1 VGDVVLPPWANGSP
15 DEFVRIQREALE
27 SEHVSARIHAWLD
40 LVFGV
45 KQRGKGIGRV
55 EARATIRHASI
66 NQMCAESLATAPS
79 DWNCSWIDFS
89 MFHSVKV

>member
-1 VGDVVLPPWANGSP
+1 MGDVVLPPWANTSP

-45 KQRGKGIGRV
+45 KQRGRGIRNTREKKGTGRSPYGTHQKTECV
-55 EARATIRHASI
+55 LQA
-66 NQMCAESLATAPS
+66 
-79 DWNCSWIDFS
+79 
-89 MFHSVKV
+89 